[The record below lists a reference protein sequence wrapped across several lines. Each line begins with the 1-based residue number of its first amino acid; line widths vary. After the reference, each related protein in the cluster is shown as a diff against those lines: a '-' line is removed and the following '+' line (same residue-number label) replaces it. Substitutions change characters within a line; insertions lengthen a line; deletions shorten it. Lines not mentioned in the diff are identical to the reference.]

1 MILRMTLLGGL
12 SPGLCIDGII
22 SLVYSTEFKHN
33 DNKKKTSNDHVLNT
47 CYVWSIV
54 PFLFY

>member
-1 MILRMTLLGGL
+1 MVLRMTLFGGL

-22 SLVYSTEFKHN
+22 SLVYSTEFKDD

-47 CYVWSIV
+47 CYV
-54 PFLFY
+54 